1 MSAER
6 AEGIVRPLDAELSD
20 ALIAHRNLSGQ
31 DIDRI
36 TETMRTRRQSFSEAA
51 FQLQLATRAD
61 IDDVSHFVREH
72 SRGVQ
77 GGVIENAIR
86 GAQGVGQGGSAQSRS
101 TALTVRQGVA
111 RLSSELLHA
120 RDGDHVRAEKIR
132 ALRTDLMLLNDSAQR
147 GNVIALVGPGRGEGR
162 SQLCAE
168 LAMAFAQLGRRTLLV
183 DADLRH
189 PRQHVL
195 FTADNQ
201 WGLAQ
206 TLALGESPY
215 LHAVEGLPEL
225 AVLTSG
231 AIPPN
236 PLELVAHQRFERL
249 IGELRRQYDFI
260 VIDTPAV
267 SLYADALQIATV
279 AQRVLMV
286 TRTEAT
292 SFPAMKDTLRRLA
305 VTESKILGA
314 VINKF

>member
-20 ALIAHRNLSGQ
+20 ALIAHCNLSGQ

-51 FQLQLATRAD
+51 LQLQLATRAD
-61 IDDVSHFVREH
+61 IEDVSHFVREH
-72 SRGVQ
+72 SRGIQ

-86 GAQGVGQGGSAQSRS
+86 SAQGVGQSGSPQGLS

-236 PLELVAHQRFERL
+236 PLELVSHQRFERL

-292 SFPAMKDTLRRLA
+292 SFQAMKDTLRRLA
-305 VTESKILGA
+305 VTDSKVLGA
-314 VINKF
+314 VINRF

>member
-1 MSAER
+1 
-6 AEGIVRPLDAELSD
+6 
-20 ALIAHRNLSGQ
+20 
-31 DIDRI
+31 
-36 TETMRTRRQSFSEAA
+36 MRSRRQSFAEAA

-61 IDDVSHFVREH
+61 IEDVLLFVRQH
-72 SRGVQ
+72 ARGAQ
-77 GGVIENAIR
+77 GGLIENAIR
-86 GAQGVGQGGSAQSRS
+86 GAQSTS

-120 RDGDHVRAEKIR
+120 RDADHARSEKIR

-147 GNVIALVGPGRGEGR
+147 GNVFALVSPGRGEGR

-206 TLALGESPY
+206 ALSLGESPY

-236 PLELVAHQRFERL
+236 PLELVSNRRFERL
-249 IGELRRQYDFI
+249 VTELRRQYDFI

-267 SLYADALQIATV
+267 ALYADALQIATV
-279 AQRVLMV
+279 AQRVVMV
-286 TRTEAT
+286 SRTQAT
-292 SFPAMKDTLRRLA
+292 SFSAMKDTLRRLA

>member
-6 AEGIVRPLDAELSD
+6 AEGILRPLDAELSD
-20 ALIAHRNLSGQ
+20 ALIAHCNLSGQ

-61 IDDVSHFVREH
+61 IEDVSHFVREH
-72 SRGVQ
+72 SRGAQ

-86 GAQGVGQGGSAQSRS
+86 GAQGVGQGGSPQGMS

-206 TLALGESPY
+206 TLALGESPF

-236 PLELVAHQRFERL
+236 PLELVSHQRFERL
-249 IGELRRQYDFI
+249 IVELRRQYDFV

-292 SFPAMKDTLRRLA
+292 SFQAMKDTLRRLA
-305 VTESKILGA
+305 VTESKVLGA

>member
-1 MSAER
+1 
-6 AEGIVRPLDAELSD
+6 
-20 ALIAHRNLSGQ
+20 
-31 DIDRI
+31 
-36 TETMRTRRQSFSEAA
+36 
-51 FQLQLATRAD
+51 
-61 IDDVSHFVREH
+61 
-72 SRGVQ
+72 
-77 GGVIENAIR
+77 
-86 GAQGVGQGGSAQSRS
+86 
-101 TALTVRQGVA
+101 
-111 RLSSELLHA
+111 
-120 RDGDHVRAEKIR
+120 
-132 ALRTDLMLLNDSAQR
+132 MLLNDSAQR

-206 TLALGESPY
+206 TLALGESPF

-236 PLELVAHQRFERL
+236 PLELVSHQRFERL
-249 IGELRRQYDFI
+249 IVELRRQYDFV

-292 SFPAMKDTLRRLA
+292 SFQAMKDTLRRLA

>member
-6 AEGIVRPLDAELSD
+6 AEGILRPLDAELSD
-20 ALIAHRNLSGQ
+20 ALIAHCNLSGQ

-61 IDDVSHFVREH
+61 IEDVSHFVREH
-72 SRGVQ
+72 SRGAQ

-86 GAQGVGQGGSAQSRS
+86 GAQGGGQGGSPQGMS

-206 TLALGESPY
+206 TLALGESPF

-236 PLELVAHQRFERL
+236 PLELVSHQRFERL
-249 IGELRRQYDFI
+249 IVELRRQYDFV

-292 SFPAMKDTLRRLA
+292 SFQAMKDTLRRLA

>member
-6 AEGIVRPLDAELSD
+6 AEGVVRPVDAELSD
-20 ALIAHRNLSGQ
+20 ALIAHCNLSGQ

-36 TETMRTRRQSFSEAA
+36 TETMRTRRQSFCEAA
-51 FQLQLATRAD
+51 FQLNLATRED
-61 IDDVSHFVREH
+61 INDVSHFVREH
-72 SRGVQ
+72 PRASD
-77 GGVIENAIR
+77 GGVIETAIR
-86 GAQGVGQGGSAQSRS
+86 GAQGGS

-111 RLSSELLHA
+111 RLSSELIHA
-120 RDGDHVRAEKIR
+120 RDADNARSEKIR

-147 GNVIALVGPGRGEGR
+147 GNVFALVGPGRGEGR

-168 LAMAFAQLGRRTLLV
+168 LAIAFAQLGRRTLLV

-206 TLALGESPY
+206 TLTLGEPPY
-215 LHAVEGLPEL
+215 LHGVDGLPEL

-236 PLELVAHQRFERL
+236 PLELVSHRRFERM
-249 IGELRRQYDFI
+249 ITDLRRQYDFI
-260 VIDTPAV
+260 VIDTPPV

-279 AQRVLMV
+279 AHRVLLV
-286 TRTEAT
+286 TRTEST
-292 SFPAMKDTLRRLA
+292 SFHSMKDMLRRLA

-314 VINKF
+314 VISTF